1 MDVLNSLRLFLAG
14 ILHRFWLWVPTFI
27 FDPFELYD
35 RIVKA
40 RLPEPW
46 QTDIPFPSDFAFY
59 ALIGLLL
66 CAAVLTFHEQRNA
79 TGNLALNPDASAREA
94 FRRLIL
100 HARWGLG
107 RDPADKDFY
116 KDISK
121 ELRDKARLGLF
132 KVWAREDGGAF
143 APPNAIREITPDE
156 WDHLNF
162 CRLSCMGAGKLARLL
177 DYSGEKLG
185 LLIDASINQAQLRSV
200 WPAANIFQKLMDRT
214 YGKRQTFY
222 ESETKGSEKNVNW

>member
-1 MDVLNSLRLFLAG
+1 MRKYISIFFESVGGKWFLLPTATASVVVFTDWLGVRAVIGEGGIPIEWGAGGLILFLWLVG
-14 ILHRFWLWVPTFI
+14 GLLKKTVTLQHRFDL
-27 FDPFELYD
+27 DP
-35 RIVKA
+35 
-40 RLPEPW
+40 
-46 QTDIPFPSDFAFY
+46 S
-59 ALIGLLL
+59 
-66 CAAVLTFHEQRNA
+66 
-79 TGNLALNPDASAREA
+79 PDASARKA

-100 HARWGLG
+100 DARWGLG
-107 RDPADKDFY
+107 RDSADKDFY
-116 KDISK
+116 EDISK

-162 CRLSCMGAGKLARLL
+162 CLPSCMGAGPWARLL
-177 DYSGEKLG
+177 DYSGERLG

-222 ESETKGSEKNVNW
+222 ESETKGSEENDN